1 MWCHSCVYG
10 LGRAEHCARWP
21 ASVRS
26 NLVQS
31 EPEIRVRRRTVMGLL
46 QQLESELAR
55 VGEELHRLTRE
66 RSVLIQQ
73 ITRLRTGESP
83 ELVGAA
89 LRAAFGERAGFLL
102 HAPALEDDRVPAA
115 ERRAVR
121 GSVASVR
128 R

>member
-1 MWCHSCVYG
+1 
-10 LGRAEHCARWP
+10 
-21 ASVRS
+21 
-26 NLVQS
+26 
-31 EPEIRVRRRTVMGLL
+31 MGLL

-55 VGEELHRLTRE
+55 VGEELHRLSRE

-102 HAPALEDDRVPAA
+102 HAPALDDDRAPAV

-121 GSVASVR
+121 GPVVASVR